1 MSKVLKGLIAG
12 FVATLVLSALMVMK
26 QAVGLMPELD
36 VATMLTSMLSLP
48 SVAFGWLMHFMIGT
62 LAWGIGYAL
71 LRPYVPG
78 GAIWSGVLFG
88 TAAWLMMMIAVMPM
102 AGTGLF
108 GINMGIMAPIMTF
121 MLHAIFGAVL
131 GAVYQALAGS
141 ASRHS
146 VAQTSISR

>member
-1 MSKVLKGLIAG
+1 MSNIVRGLIAG

-26 QAVGLMPELD
+26 QTMGIMPELD
-36 VATMLTSMLSLP
+36 VAAMLTSMLSLP

-62 LAWGIGYAL
+62 IAWGIGYAV
-71 LRPYVPG
+71 LRPYLPG

-102 AGTGLF
+102 AGAGLF
-108 GINMGIMAPIMTF
+108 GMNMGIMAPVMTF

-131 GAVYQALAGS
+131 GSVYLALAGS
-141 ASRHS
+141 ASRQS
-146 VAQTSISR
+146 VA